1 VKRQEILQQLANTVN
16 TYGLDGIDFD
26 DEYSEYGNNGT
37 GQPNDSSFVMLVQ
50 ELRALL
56 PDKIISFIIMVM
68 PLQGFPGTE
77 PE

>member
-1 VKRQEILQQLANTVN
+1 MKPSGAGICNFPTREAAKDFALQLANTVN

-26 DEYSEYGNNGT
+26 DEYSDYGNNGT

-56 PDKIISFIIMVM
+56 PDKIISF
-68 PLQGFPGTE
+68 
-77 PE
+77 